1 MIFGQLNEL
10 KFYKG
15 ISNGLD
21 AAIEAIENGSYKN
34 GVVGKNEIDGD
45 NVFFNL
51 QECTTKVLEE
61 CFFECHKKYI
71 DIHVVIEG
79 EEGIGYS
86 LKDSLKEKS
95 EFNEDSDFGV
105 LEGEEEYRMNMTKDN
120 FLVVF
125 PDEPHMPLI
134 AKNNE
139 PTELKKVVFKIKY

>member
-15 ISNGLD
+15 ISQGLD
-21 AAIEAIENGSYKN
+21 AAIEVIENGSYKN
-34 GVVGKNEIDGD
+34 GVLGKNEIDGD

-51 QECTTKVLEE
+51 QECKTKILEE

-95 EFNEDSDFGV
+95 EFNEESDFGV
-105 LEGEEEYRMNMTKDN
+105 LEGVEEYRMNMTKDN

>member
-15 ISNGLD
+15 ISKELD

-34 GVVGKNEIDGD
+34 GVLGKNEIDGD

-51 QECTTKVLEE
+51 QECKTKVLEE

-95 EFNEDSDFGV
+95 EFNEESDFGV
-105 LEGEEEYRMNMTKDN
+105 LEGAEEYRMNMTKDN

>member
-15 ISNGLD
+15 ISQGLD

-34 GVVGKNEIDGD
+34 GVLGKNEIDGD

-51 QECTTKVLEE
+51 QECKTKILEE

-95 EFNEDSDFGV
+95 EFNEESDFGV
-105 LEGEEEYRMNMTKDN
+105 LEGVEEYRMNMTKDN

>member
-15 ISNGLD
+15 ISQGLD

-34 GVVGKNEIDGD
+34 GVLGKNEIDGD

-51 QECTTKVLEE
+51 QECKTKILEE

-95 EFNEDSDFGV
+95 EFNEESDFGV
-105 LEGEEEYRMNMTKDN
+105 LEGIEEYRMNMTKDN

>member
-15 ISNGLD
+15 ISQGLD

-34 GVVGKNEIDGD
+34 GVLGKNEIDGD

-51 QECTTKVLEE
+51 QECKTKILEE
-61 CFFECHKKYI
+61 CFFEYHKKYI

-95 EFNEDSDFGV
+95 EFNEESDFGV
-105 LEGEEEYRMNMTKDN
+105 LEGVEEYRMNMTKDN